1 MVDPYVPVMI
11 SLIIAIV
18 FSLAFVAMSK
28 WFGPHRPTASKTSL
42 YECGMPSISPAH
54 QRFSVKFYLVAVL
67 FILFD
72 LEAVFLFPWSV
83 MFRQFVENDLAMFAL
98 VEMGVFLGV
107 LFLGWVYCLK
117 RGALKWD

>member
-11 SLIIAIV
+11 SLIIAVV
-18 FSLAFVAMSK
+18 FSLAFVLMAK
-28 WFGPHRPTASKTSL
+28 YFGPHRPSATKASM
-42 YECGMPSISPAH
+42 YECGMPSVMPAH

-72 LEAVFLFPWSV
+72 LEAVFLYPWSV
-83 MFRQFVENDLAMFAL
+83 IFRKIVAAGGATFVL

-107 LFLGWVYCLK
+107 LFLGWAYCVK